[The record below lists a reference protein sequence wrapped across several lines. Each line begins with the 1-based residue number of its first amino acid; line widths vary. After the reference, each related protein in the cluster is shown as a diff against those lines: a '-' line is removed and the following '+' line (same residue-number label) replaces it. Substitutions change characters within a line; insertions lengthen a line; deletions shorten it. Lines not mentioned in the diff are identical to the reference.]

1 MTDAEIVDAI
11 IEREGGFVD
20 HPSDRGGATKYGIT
34 AATLSEHR
42 GGTMVDATDVEHLTI
57 DEARLIYRQR
67 YLVRPGFDKVVDDH
81 LRALLVDWGVH
92 SGPSNAIRGL
102 QRALNVAPDG
112 ILGPLTLL
120 ALPHLDRRNIY
131 AKVLAARARFIAAIL
146 QRDKSQLVFA
156 AGWINRLAEFI
167 EGGAA

>member
-1 MTDAEIVDAI
+1 VTDAQIIDAI

-20 HPSDRGGATKYGIT
+20 HPSDKGGPTKFGIT

-57 DEARLIYRQR
+57 DEARIIYRQR
-67 YLVRPGFDKVVDDH
+67 YLVRPGFDKVTDDN

-92 SGPSNAIRGL
+92 SGPANAIRGL

-112 ILGPLTLL
+112 VLGPITLL
-120 ALPHLDRRNIY
+120 ALPHLDARKVY
-131 AKVLAARARFIAAIL
+131 AKTLAARARFIAAIL
-146 QRDKSQLVFA
+146 QRDESQRVFA
-156 AGWINRLAEFI
+156 AGWINRLAEFV
-167 EGGAA
+167 EGAA